1 LGLFDKARERLFAKM
16 DGQPVQIQSADE
28 QTAEDKALV
37 SFVRSKLEERRQSS
51 ARIAQEGINLTNVA
65 YLCGFDSIY
74 FDGTSRQFRPI
85 PTPSQFLKRNR
96 VHVNRIL
103 PTVQNRLAR
112 LLKNPP
118 RWDVRPKSGDE
129 EDKDAARLAEQ
140 VIIQLW
146 DQLHINRKRI
156 PLTMWLQQCGISY
169 FKVSWDETA
178 GEKRVMP
185 NEKLNEETG
194 ETTVTYDVVSEG
206 DIRVDVCSFFEIFP
220 DPYAKG
226 WDDNHSLIQAKI
238 RKIDYFKDHF
248 PETGHLVKE
257 EDCWLNSLAYESR
270 INSINTTTG
279 TAGSP
284 ATQLKDSAIEIS
296 YYEKPSKKHPYGRHI
311 ITANGV
317 KLKDDILPIDEIP
330 FVKFDDIIVGG
341 KFSSEAIIT
350 HLRPLQDQINRGKQ
364 MRAAWSNRM
373 LTGKIIAARGHN
385 IAAEAFN
392 DQSGEMIKYDQLP
405 NTPPPQAL
413 QMPVIPQ
420 YAFEEEKTL
429 KDDMNDTAGINEA
442 SRGQLPSS
450 SIPAIGMQLLVEQD
464 DTRIG
469 IETECHEF
477 AYADLCRILLKFV
490 DKYYETERLLKI
502 AGENM
507 EYTVQKFS
515 GTDIR
520 KNFDVHV
527 IRGSTLP
534 GSKVLKRQE
543 IMNLHQQ
550 GYFGN
555 PQDPRVLQNV
565 LSMLEFGDEYQG
577 WKKISLRKAQIN
589 RGIKM
594 IEQGTKPP
602 VSEFDDHALWMQEL
616 DDYRISE
623 KFQKLQPE
631 QQNIVLE
638 LINEHEAWIRNLTG
652 IGQQD
657 PDQNPNLKPT
667 DAAQQAEADAQGA
680 AMQSGAENLQSGN
693 VPPHGMPED
702 QPPLPEPQLT
712 PPPQAG
718 IPPQG

>member
-1 LGLFDKARERLFAKM
+1 M
-16 DGQPVQIQSADE
+16 PMQSADD

-37 SFVRSKLEERRQSS
+37 AFVRNKLEERRQSS

-65 YLCGFDSIY
+65 YLCGFDGIY
-74 FDGTSRQFRPI
+74 FDGTSRQFRPV

-103 PTVQNRLAR
+103 PTIQNRLAR

-118 RWDVRPKSGDE
+118 RWDVRPRSGDE
-129 EDKDAARLAEQ
+129 DDKDAARLAEQ

-178 GEKRVMP
+178 GEKRVFPKP
-185 NEKLNEETG
+185 NLETG
-194 ETTVTYDVVSEG
+194 QMEYEVVHEG

-238 RKIDYFKDHF
+238 RKIDYFRDHF
-248 PETGHLVKE
+248 PEAGHLVKE

-296 YYEKPSKKHPYGRHI
+296 YYEKPSRKHPYGRHI

-317 KLKDDILPIDEIP
+317 KLKDDILPIDELP

-364 MRAAWSNRM
+364 MRAAWANRM
-373 LTGKIIAARGHN
+373 LTGKLIAARGHN

-392 DQSGEMIKYDQLP
+392 DQSGELIKYDPLP
-405 NTPPPQAL
+405 NTAEPHAL

-420 YAFEEEKTL
+420 YAYEEERTL

-469 IETECHEF
+469 IETECHEY
-477 AYADLCRILLKFV
+477 AYADLGRILLKFV
-490 DKYYETERLLKI
+490 DKYYETERLLKTV
-502 AGENM
+502 GENM
-507 EYTVQKFS
+507 EYTVRKFS

-555 PQDPRVLQNV
+555 PADPLVLQNV
-565 LSMLEFGDEYQG
+565 LSMLEYGDEYQG
-577 WKKISLRKAQIN
+577 WKKISLRKSQIN
-589 RGIKM
+589 RGIRM
-594 IEQGTKPP
+594 IEQDGIKPP

-623 KFQKLQPE
+623 KFMKLSPE
-631 QQNIVLE
+631 QQSMILE
-638 LINEHEAWIRNLTG
+638 LINEHEQWIRDMTG
-652 IGQQD
+652 IGQQN
-657 PDQNPNLKPT
+657 PDQNPNLKET
-667 DAAQQAEADAQGA
+667 DAAQSAEADAQGQ
-680 AMQSGAENLQSGN
+680 AMQSGAENMQSGN
-693 VPPHGMPED
+693 VPGHAQLED
-702 QPPLPEPQLT
+702 APPPQLEIT
-712 PPPQAG
+712 PPPQAE

>member
-1 LGLFDKARERLFAKM
+1 MFAKTSGEELPL
-16 DGQPVQIQSADE
+16 DSADD

-37 SFVRSKLEERRQSS
+37 AFVRSKLEERRQSS
-51 ARIAQEGINLTNVA
+51 ARVAQEGINLTNIA

-140 VIIQLW
+140 VVVQLW
-146 DQLHINRKRI
+146 ESLHINRKRI
-156 PLTMWLQQCGISY
+156 PLTMWLQQCGIAY
-169 FKVSWDETA
+169 FKISWDETA
-178 GEKRVMP
+178 GERKIYP
-185 NEKLNEETG
+185 NLETG
-194 ETTVTYDVVSEG
+194 TYDIVAQG

-220 DPYAKG
+220 DPYAKS
-226 WDDNHSLIQAKI
+226 WDENNDLIQAKI
-238 RKIDYFKDHF
+238 RKTSYFKSHY
-248 PETGHLVKE
+248 PERGQLVKE
-257 EDCWLNSLAYESR
+257 EDCWLNSLSYESR

-284 ATQLKDSAIEIS
+284 ATQLKDSAIELS
-296 YYEKPSKKHPYGRHI
+296 YYERPSNKHPFGRHL

-317 KLKDDILPIDEIP
+317 KLKDDILPVDEIP

-341 KFSSEAIIT
+341 KFCAEAIIT

-373 LTGKIIAARGHN
+373 LTGKILAARGHN

-392 DQSGEMIKYDQLP
+392 DQSGELIKYDVLP
-405 NTPPPQAL
+405 NGTEPKAL
-413 QMPVIPQ
+413 EMPVIPS
-420 YAFEEEKTL
+420 YAYEEEKTL

-469 IETECHEF
+469 IETESHEYS
-477 AYADLCRILLKFV
+477 YADLGRILLKFV
-490 DKYYETERLLKI
+490 DKYYEDERLLKI

-507 EYTVQKFS
+507 EYTVRKYK

-555 PQDPRVLQNV
+555 PQDPLVLQNV
-565 LSMLEFGDEYQG
+565 LSMLEYGDEYQG
-577 WKKISLRKAQIN
+577 WKTIALRKAQVQ
-589 RGIKM
+589 RGIRQ
-594 IEQGTKPP
+594 IEQEGTKPP

-616 DDYRISE
+616 DNYRISE
-623 KFQKLQPE
+623 KYQKRSPE
-631 QQNIVLE
+631 QQSIVLE
-638 LINEHEAWIRNLTG
+638 LINDHEGWIRQLTG
-652 IGQQD
+652 LGQQD
-657 PDQNPNLKPT
+657 PFTNPNFKPT
-667 DAAQQAEADAQGA
+667 DAAQQAEDEAKQQ
-680 AMQSGAENLQSGN
+680 AMMSGEENLNSGN
-693 VPPHGMPED
+693 VPPHGLPED
-702 QPPLPEPQLT
+702 APPMPQPEIT

-718 IPPQG
+718 IPPGGQ